1 MCTKNECIDILTEAT
16 PYIQKNFGV
25 ESMCLF
31 GSVARGENSID
42 SDVDILVEM
51 PPKIFKMSALKEY
64 LESLLKTSVD
74 LIRRHPHLSP
84 KFINQIS
91 QDAITIL

>member
-1 MCTKNECIDILTEAT
+1 MCTKNECINILTEAT

-31 GSVARGENSID
+31 GSVARGENGID

-74 LIRRHPHLSP
+74 LIRRHPHLSQ

>member
-1 MCTKNECIDILTEAT
+1 MCTKNECINILTEAT

-25 ESMCLF
+25 ESLCLF
-31 GSVARGENSID
+31 GSVARGENDIY